1 MKFLEGWPE
10 RARELYAEFERQRR
24 QKSRH
29 SRDYLRNLGR
39 FLAFQAER
47 GLLFREF
54 PPSLINAYLEKFTPK
69 QQRTQLGILRPWMRF
84 LYRRRELLSPLH
96 EDYSGA
102 HLPLYGRRPP
112 LTHEQILQV
121 FHLVPLDTS
130 RGLRDRAFLEMAY
143 GTAMR
148 RAELINLDLADVE
161 LGEGWVFLRNTK
173 NNRQRKVPLTYW
185 ASHYLRRY
193 LEEAR
198 PLQTSPLSSTALW
211 LNRFGQRLALS
222 GLRQSLH
229 RGHRIQDHLDF
240 PFTLHQLRHSAAT
253 HMLTAGA
260 SLRAVQEL
268 LGHGDIASTGHY
280 THLNPYDLKEMHERF
295 HPRNQAIGAGFFQD
309 VTEP

>member
-39 FLAFQAER
+39 FLAFQAEL
-47 GLLFREF
+47 GFLFREF
-54 PPSLINAYLEKFTPK
+54 PPSLINAHLDRFTPK
-69 QQRTQLGILRPWMRF
+69 QQRQQLTILRPWMRF
-84 LYRRRELLSPLH
+84 LYRRRELLTPLH

-121 FHLVPLDTS
+121 FGLVPLDTP

-148 RAELINLDLADVE
+148 RAELINLDLPDLE
-161 LGEGWVFLRNTK
+161 LSEGWVFLKDTK

-185 ASHYLRRY
+185 ALFYTRRY

-198 PLQTSPLSSTALW
+198 PLLASPLSSTALW
-211 LNRFGQRLALS
+211 LNRFGQRLALT
-222 GLRQSLH
+222 GFNQILD
-229 RGHRIQDHLDF
+229 RGYRVQDHLDF
-240 PFTLHQLRHSAAT
+240 SFTLHQLRHSAAT

-268 LGHGDIASTGHY
+268 LGHVEIASTSHY
-280 THLNPYDLKEMHERF
+280 THLTPYDLKEMHERF
-295 HPRNQAIGAGFFQD
+295 HPRNQALGVGFFD
-309 VTEP
+309 LDED